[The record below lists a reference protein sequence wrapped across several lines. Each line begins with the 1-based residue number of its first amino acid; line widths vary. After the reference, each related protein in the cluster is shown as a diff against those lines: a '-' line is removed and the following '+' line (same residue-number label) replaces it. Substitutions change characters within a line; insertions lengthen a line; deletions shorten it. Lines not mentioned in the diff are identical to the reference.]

1 MRSSAQ
7 ESTGNSMSAKCKF
20 NESKLRFDSSRH
32 SKQQM
37 EKLAARLCLPF
48 AVIDLVIR

>member
-7 ESTGNSMSAKCKF
+7 ESNGNSMSAKRKLD
-20 NESKLRFDSSRH
+20 ESKLRFDSSRH

-37 EKLAARLCLPF
+37 EKLAARLCLPL

>member
-7 ESTGNSMSAKCKF
+7 ESNGNRMSKF
-20 NESKLRFDSSRH
+20 NESKLMFDSSRH

-37 EKLAARLCLPF
+37 EKLAARLCVPL
-48 AVIDLVIR
+48 AVINLVIR